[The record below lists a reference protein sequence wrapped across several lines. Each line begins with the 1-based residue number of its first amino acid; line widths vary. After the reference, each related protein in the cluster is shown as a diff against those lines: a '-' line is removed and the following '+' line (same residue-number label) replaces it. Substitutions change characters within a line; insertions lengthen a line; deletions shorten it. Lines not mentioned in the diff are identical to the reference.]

1 MTCLLFLWKRAG
13 HTLLP
18 CNLSP
23 KLQGATANK
32 KLPYFMVPKTLSVW
46 RIIIQP
52 LGRKD
57 CLTSRARRRSCRSSQ
72 SCFPWLS
79 QLLSSSPNTFG
90 CWWRICHNPLC
101 TSSPSGLNP
110 HAEDARSHQVTWRE
124 ISGLFSDVTASF
136 SLGNLLLYPKSQN
149 PQPGTT
155 FKVSRFSQVNVEA
168 CWLVNGQFYRC
179 EH

>member
-1 MTCLLFLWKRAG
+1 MMCLLFLWKRAG

-46 RIIIQP
+46 RIIIHP

-110 HAEDARSHQVTWRE
+110 HRGCSLPSSHVATNFWFVFRCH
-124 ISGLFSDVTASF
+124 GLFLSRKSPA
-136 SLGNLLLYPKSQN
+136 LPQEPKSTAWDNIQ
-149 PQPGTT
+149 G
-155 FKVSRFSQVNVEA
+155 FAFHSSQRWGLLA
-168 CWLVNGQFYRC
+168 R
-179 EH
+179 

>member
-1 MTCLLFLWKRAG
+1 MTCLLFLWKRA
-13 HTLLP
+13 P

-32 KLPYFMVPKTLSVW
+32 KLPYFMVPKALSVW
-46 RIIIQP
+46 RIIHP
-52 LGRKD
+52 LGRED

-101 TSSPSGLNP
+101 TGSLHQDWTHTQRMLAPIT
-110 HAEDARSHQVTWRE
+110 SHGNKFLVCFQMSRPFSLSE
-124 ISGLFSDVTASF
+124 ISCSTPRAKIH
-136 SLGNLLLYPKSQN
+136 SLGQH
-149 PQPGTT
+149 
-155 FKVSRFSQVNVEA
+155 SRFRVSLKSTLRPAGSLMGNFIGVSTNEW
-168 CWLVNGQFYRC
+168 C
-179 EH
+179 